1 MSVAI
6 LAQAILAQ
14 AVLKAVLK
22 AVVSFRF
29 IPFHS
34 VFISLVSNMSTATA
48 GVNVPIPPPSPRG
61 QLGSGTAD
69 TNMKD
74 ADNNFDAIDDC
85 FGDIPD
91 PAKRQRINE
100 QFSKLMQRTAL
111 QAAQVALQGSDDK
124 WDARINKLVQQQDAK
139 YDAKFE
145 ALESKIKKEIE
156 ELTSKTAALDAK
168 LSASSNVSNF
178 GGPAVSVASAL
189 PSPSMGPAGVT
200 PFVPTKVEVK
210 GWIVPSKGWE
220 QDREE
225 QGLLEVEVGAWLDEL
240 FRRLSA
246 EAKECI
252 NAEATRAKNRRAIS
266 SLVALRLR
274 TDGLDARAAEQRAR
288 LVKSAIDQAIAETG
302 DGLKVKG
309 RAPRCTM
316 EAPPWKKPFL
326 NAGGKALGVLQRLG
340 VPAAELKPEWG
351 MPLKI
356 RGQKAGWAR
365 PKLLLSFHASSE
377 WAVQEG
383 HLQEFLPTAT
393 AASILTE
400 LRK

>member
-1 MSVAI
+1 LFLFYFSLFASLQKI
-6 LAQAILAQ
+6 TLRDLPTACYPSSKPTDKLAGL
-14 AVLKAVLK
+14 
-22 AVVSFRF
+22 
-29 IPFHS
+29 
-34 VFISLVSNMSTATA
+34 
-48 GVNVPIPPPSPRG
+48 
-61 QLGSGTAD
+61 
-69 TNMKD
+69 
-74 ADNNFDAIDDC
+74 
-85 FGDIPD
+85 
-91 PAKRQRINE
+91 NE
-100 QFSKLMQRTAL
+100 
-111 QAAQVALQGSDDK
+111 K

-189 PSPSMGPAGVT
+189 PSPSIGPAGVT

-288 LVKSAIDQAIAETG
+288 LVKSAIDQAIAEAG

-316 EAPPWKKPFL
+316 EGPTVEETVFECWWEGPRSTPAP
-326 NAGGKALGVLQRLG
+326 
-340 VPAAELKPEWG
+340 
-351 MPLKI
+351 
-356 RGQKAGWAR
+356 RGTSCGAQA
-365 PKLLLSFHASSE
+365 
-377 WAVQEG
+377 
-383 HLQEFLPTAT
+383 
-393 AASILTE
+393 
-400 LRK
+400 